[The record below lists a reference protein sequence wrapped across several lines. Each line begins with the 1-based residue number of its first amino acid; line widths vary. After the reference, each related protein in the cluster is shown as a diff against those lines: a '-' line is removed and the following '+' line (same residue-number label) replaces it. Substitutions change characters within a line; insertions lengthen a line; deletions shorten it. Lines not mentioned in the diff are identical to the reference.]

1 MWRYDGSMEVR
12 VNSSLLGMDA
22 LGHAA
27 ECLRTI
33 AHPHRLR
40 MIQMLLGGTYTVGE
54 LAEACDIPP
63 SSASEHLGKM
73 RDRGLLIGNRNGRM
87 IYYTIAEDGLQSI
100 MDCIENRFSE

>member
-1 MWRYDGSMEVR
+1 MPETTTQSDLLCME
-12 VNSSLLGMDA
+12 A
-22 LGHAA
+22 LEQAA
-27 ECLRTI
+27 GCLRTV

-40 MIQMLLGGTYTVGE
+40 MIQMLLGGNYTVGE